1 MRVSA
6 DGNPDVALAQ
16 RNCRDT
22 VCSRVVQPLASVL
35 RFSGIEPDGV
45 LAPCGVIDAAEH
57 EERIERHAW
66 YEVLDRSLDLTGD
79 PRIGLRWAKIAAAKG
94 GAMGL
99 VEYLARSSASLR
111 EAISS
116 LVHYGRVFQDDLAF
130 ESVSEGR
137 SVCLRLVSR
146 DNARLPALWAEG
158 ILAYWYLVGVR
169 LANFDTSFARSGT
182 EIMFAH
188 ATPVNRTTYQ
198 RFFKCPVHFNAP
210 EYAIVFASEL
220 LDVPLVTSDPCLFTL
235 LENYARQLLVQMPC
249 AGGDVQQR
257 VRSVL
262 LRELDGGNPT
272 KEYVASSLRLSP
284 RTLTR
289 RLADAG
295 TTFEEVL
302 SSLRHEL
309 SARYLRDT
317 ELSISEIALALGFSG
332 ASSFV
337 RAFRRWTGS
346 SPSEVRAG
354 AGRLVPRAVAAN

>member
-6 DGNPDVALAQ
+6 DGNPDLVLAQ
-16 RNCRDT
+16 RASGGT

-35 RFSGIEPDGV
+35 RVSGIEPQGV
-45 LAPCGVIDAAEH
+45 LAPCGFSDAVDH
-57 EERIERHAW
+57 DERIERHLW

-79 PRIGLRWAKIAAAKG
+79 PRIGLRWATVAATTG

-99 VEYLARSSASLR
+99 VEYLARSSSSLR

-130 ESVSEGR
+130 ESVSDGPT
-137 SVCLRLVSR
+137 VALRLVSR

-158 ILAYWYLVGVR
+158 ILAYWYLIGVR
-169 LANFDTSFARSGT
+169 LANFDTSFAKSGT
-182 EIMFAH
+182 EILFAH
-188 ATPVNRTTYQ
+188 ATPVDLTTYQ
-198 RFFKCPVHFNAP
+198 RFFRCPVHFNAS
-210 EYAIVFASEL
+210 EYAIVFSSEL
-220 LDVPLVTSDPCLFTL
+220 LDVPLATSDPCLYGL
-235 LENYARQLLVQMPC
+235 LEGYARQLLVQLPC
-249 AGGDVQQR
+249 AGGDIQQR
-257 VRSVL
+257 VRGAL

-272 KEYVASSLRLSP
+272 KEYIASLLRLSP

-302 SSLRHEL
+302 SSLRCEL

-354 AGRLVPRAVAAN
+354 AGRTAPRSVVN

>member
-1 MRVSA
+1 MTF
-6 DGNPDVALAQ
+6 AQ
-16 RNCRDT
+16 RAGGGT
-22 VCSRVVQPLASVL
+22 LCSRVVPPLASVL
-35 RFSGIEPDGV
+35 RISGIEPDGV
-45 LAPCGVIDAAEH
+45 LATCGFSDSAEH
-57 EERIERHAW
+57 DARIERHAW

-79 PRIGLRWAKIAAAKG
+79 TRIGLRWATIAAARG

-99 VEYLARSSASLR
+99 VEYLARASSSLR
-111 EAISS
+111 DAITS

-130 ESVSEGR
+130 ESVSQGS

-146 DNARLPALWAEG
+146 DHARLPALWAEG
-158 ILAYWYLVGVR
+158 ILAYWYLIGVR

-182 EIMFAH
+182 EIHFAH
-188 ATPVNRTTYQ
+188 ALPADPATYH
-198 RFFKCPVHFNAP
+198 RFFKCPVHFNAS
-210 EYAIVFASEL
+210 EYAIVFSSEL
-220 LDVPLVTSDPCLFTL
+220 LDVPLVTADECLFGL
-235 LENYARQLLVQMPC
+235 LEGYARQLLVQLPC
-249 AGGDVQQR
+249 AAGDIQQR
-257 VRSVL
+257 VRNVL

-272 KEYVASSLRLSP
+272 KEYVASALRLSA

-302 SSLRHEL
+302 STLRCEL

-337 RAFRRWTGS
+337 RAFRRWTGH

-354 AGRLVPRAVAAN
+354 SGRSELRSGAGRSAVRVAAN

>member
-1 MRVSA
+1 MRVST
-6 DGNPDVALAQ
+6 DGNPDMGLAQ
-16 RNCRDT
+16 RACAGT

-35 RFSGIEPDGV
+35 KFSGIEPQGV
-45 LAPCGVIDAAEH
+45 LAPCGFGESAEH
-57 EERIERHAW
+57 DDHRIERHAW

-79 PRIGLRWAKIAAAKG
+79 PRIGLRWAKIAAVNG

-99 VEYLARSSASLR
+99 VEYLARSSSTLR
-111 EAISS
+111 TAITS

-158 ILAYWYLVGVR
+158 ILAYWYLIGVR
-169 LANFDTSFARSGT
+169 LANFDTSFAKSGT
-182 EIMFAH
+182 EILFAH
-188 ATPVNRTTYQ
+188 SMPVGVTTYQ
-198 RFFKCPVHFNAP
+198 RFFKCPVHFNAS

-220 LDVPLVTSDPCLFTL
+220 LDVPLATADACLFGL
-235 LENYARQLLVQMPC
+235 LESYARHLLLQLPC

-272 KEYVASSLRLSP
+272 KEYVAAALRLSP

-302 SSLRHEL
+302 SSLRCEL

-337 RAFRRWTGS
+337 RAFRRWTGN

-354 AGRLVPRAVAAN
+354 AGRASPRVAPN

>member
-1 MRVSA
+1 MRGPADVS
-6 DGNPDVALAQ
+6 PDVALAQ
-16 RNCRDT
+16 RACGGT
-22 VCSRVVQPLASVL
+22 VCSRVMQPLASVL
-35 RFSGIEPDGV
+35 RVNGIEPLGV
-45 LAPCGVIDAAEH
+45 LSPCGFGHTTDQD
-57 EERIERHAW
+57 ERIERNLW

-79 PRIGLRWAKIAAAKG
+79 PRIGLRWATVAAATG

-111 EAISS
+111 EAITS

-130 ESVSEGR
+130 ESVSEGS

-169 LANFDTSFARSGT
+169 LANFDTSFAKSGT
-182 EIMFAH
+182 EILFAH
-188 ATPVNRTTYQ
+188 TTTADLTTYQ
-198 RFFKCPVHFNAP
+198 RFFRCPVHFNAS
-210 EYAIVFASEL
+210 EYAIVFSSEL
-220 LDVPLVTSDPCLFTL
+220 LDVPLVTADPCLFGL
-235 LENYARQLLVQMPC
+235 LEGYARQLLVKLPC
-249 AGGDVQQR
+249 GGGDTQQR
-257 VRSVL
+257 VRGVL

-272 KEYVASSLRLSP
+272 KEYVASALRLSP

-302 SSLRHEL
+302 SSLRYEL

-346 SPSEVRAG
+346 SPTEVRAG
-354 AGRLVPRAVAAN
+354 AGRIVPRSAAH